1 MLGWVGSL
9 PTDRSENRSGNS
21 SAYSIIGA
29 MRSLQRL
36 LGLSERPSSLSPD
49 ERDTATV
56 RRIAAELDRM
66 EPERARFLASFAYVL
81 ARVAHADA
89 EVSEEE
95 VREMERWVRE
105 LGGLAE
111 AQATLVVQIAKTQ
124 AITLAGT
131 ENYVVTRQ
139 FRECSSRDE
148 RLRLLRCLFA
158 VAAADQ
164 NVSELENSEISL
176 IASELGLT
184 APEVTAT
191 RSAYREYLSVL
202 KDLPRG

>member
-1 MLGWVGSL
+1 
-9 PTDRSENRSGNS
+9 
-21 SAYSIIGA
+21 

-36 LGLSERPSSLSPD
+36 LGLSERPSPLSPD

-124 AITLAGT
+124 KSGPYTNA
-131 ENYVVTRQ
+131 
-139 FRECSSRDE
+139 SRLIS
-148 RLRLLRCLFA
+148 RANSRWVSLVRKLR
-158 VAAADQ
+158 
-164 NVSELENSEISL
+164 
-176 IASELGLT
+176 
-184 APEVTAT
+184 
-191 RSAYREYLSVL
+191 
-202 KDLPRG
+202 